1 MDKDGAA
8 SFPGT
13 GRGVKRGRRGYQ
25 LIRVSHKS
33 HTSGSSRTG
42 GFVIRPAPHFH
53 KHLLNSAKIAA
64 CENSERTKE
73 SGD

>member
-13 GRGVKRGRRGYQ
+13 GRGVQRGPHGYQ
-25 LIRVSHKS
+25 LSELQMA
-33 HTSGSSRTG
+33 HTRCSSRSG
-42 GFVIRPAPHFH
+42 GFIVQSAPDFQ
-53 KHLLNSAKIAA
+53 KLLLKSAKIAA